1 MNASLLRQISADVP
15 PQPIQAMLRCINRI
29 LKSSTT
35 RVPHMPKGFSSTYEA
50 FLGGNRTTTR
60 EWQPIAM
67 HTYAGWEDLGWK
79 RGANIIQTVNT
90 GEMRR
95 KPTRKEFIVYFCVW
109 SQVLQIQVGILS
121 RPQHYSYPLRNT
133 LLPRTPSKQFT
144 ICIM

>member
-1 MNASLLRQISADVP
+1 
-15 PQPIQAMLRCINRI
+15 
-29 LKSSTT
+29 
-35 RVPHMPKGFSSTYEA
+35 
-50 FLGGNRTTTR
+50 
-60 EWQPIAM
+60 M

-95 KPTRKEFIVYFCVW
+95 TPTRKEFIVYFCVW
-109 SQVLQIQVGILS
+109 SQVLQILVGILS
-121 RPQHYSYPLRNT
+121 RPQHYPYPLRNT